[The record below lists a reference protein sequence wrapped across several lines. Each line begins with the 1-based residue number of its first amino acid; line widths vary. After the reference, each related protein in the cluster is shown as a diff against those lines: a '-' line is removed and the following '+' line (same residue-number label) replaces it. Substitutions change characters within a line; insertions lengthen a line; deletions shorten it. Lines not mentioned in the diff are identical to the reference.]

1 MFNHSKI
8 SKIIALLLINLLY
21 ASVGIFTKLASQQ
34 EFLSWAYIFS
44 FSGAVAVIG
53 IYAILW
59 QQIIRKIELS
69 TAYIFKGTTIIF
81 TMLFAHWLFG
91 EQITWNNVLG
101 AIIIIVGIVLFAYN
115 PKSSPL
121 TSNLS
126 PLN

>member
-8 SKIIALLLINLLY
+8 SRIIALLLINLLY

-69 TAYIFKGTTIIF
+69 TAYMFKGTTIIF

-91 EQITWNNVLG
+91 EQITWNNIVG
-101 AIIIIVGIVLFAYN
+101 VAIIIIGIVLFARGDL
-115 PKSSPL
+115 SEGL
-121 TSNLS
+121 TS
-126 PLN
+126 